1 MYMIFYIFQI
11 FKFNINK
18 YILDN
23 FEKQIKV
30 KEKWKQE
37 EYGKEELLRAEKDRQ
52 MPG

>member
-1 MYMIFYIFQI
+1 MIFYIFQI

-23 FEKQIKV
+23 FQKTNKVKIKV

-37 EYGKEELLRAEKDRQ
+37 GRIRAEKDRQ